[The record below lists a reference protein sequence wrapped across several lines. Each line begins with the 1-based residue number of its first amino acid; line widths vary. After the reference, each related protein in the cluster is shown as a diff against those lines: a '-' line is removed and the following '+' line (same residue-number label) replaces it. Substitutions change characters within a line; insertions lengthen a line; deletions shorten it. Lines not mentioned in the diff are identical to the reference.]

1 MILWTKIT
9 PREMDIMSSDT
20 LVNECADPT
29 QPLTIELPCAL
40 VERAQK
46 YSEKSDTSLTHV
58 VIEALDT
65 FLRSQK

>member
-1 MILWTKIT
+1 
-9 PREMDIMSSDT
+9 MSSDT
-20 LVNECADPT
+20 PVNECADPT